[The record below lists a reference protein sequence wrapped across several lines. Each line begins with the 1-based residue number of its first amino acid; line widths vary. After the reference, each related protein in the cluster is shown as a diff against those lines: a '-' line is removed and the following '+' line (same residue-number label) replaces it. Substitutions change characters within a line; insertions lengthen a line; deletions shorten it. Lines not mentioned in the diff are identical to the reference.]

1 MMAVKTSLHAN
12 HLPDNLHGI
21 RTAIEK
27 AVPHGRTDNGGKNDR
42 GAWSDAPSHHA
53 EVWAKM
59 EPAYKAIVEKY
70 PNGRSER

>member
-1 MMAVKTSLHAN
+1 LTHHVKTIILTRRVN
-12 HLPDNLHGI
+12 IILPDNLHGI

-42 GAWSDAPSHHA
+42 GAWSEAPAHHL

-59 EPAYKAIVEKY
+59 EPAYQAIID
-70 PNGRSER
+70 